1 MKISF
6 DFDQT
11 LTQPHVQYVAK
22 RAVIERHDV
31 YITTSRYECSKL
43 PFHNSDV
50 YDIANQI
57 GIEEENIRFTNGQ
70 LKNDWLIGFDAHYD
84 DSLPQLEAMRNI
96 KGLILMH
103 VREDLHIQEL

>member
-11 LTQPHVQYVAK
+11 LSEPHIQAVAK
-22 RAVIERHDV
+22 RAIADGHEV

-43 PFHNSDV
+43 PFHNADLYDV
-50 YDIANQI
+50 ARLV
-57 GIEEENIRFTNGQ
+57 GIKLIRFTNGQ

-84 DSLPQLEAMRNI
+84 DSLPQLEAMRDI
-96 KGLILMH
+96 EGLILMH
-103 VREDLHIQEL
+103 VREDLHIKEI